1 MHPFFEPLSER
12 DAMLLI
18 TTLTV
23 GGRDELKLL
32 DYLPADKRT
41 AILEKAQALLN
52 VEREKR
58 VNFMV
63 NQLQEALRNKSN
75 RGIERIDPS
84 WLSYELQNESPRIV
98 GSVLIS
104 LPTKTIKSVVR
115 RLPPAIREAMPP
127 KRQMAKIK
135 PQILEAVQQMFET
148 RFFPMPNLGALKEFT
163 FQDLIRLDRK
173 ELAILMRKAGLAELG
188 QAFVSVGKM
197 ALIDLCRQLPPE
209 QSEELILAVKKAT
222 IGDPL
227 ELKSA
232 QRFLSRVATDFTTYD
247 DFFHK
252 AGLWRMAKSCL
263 GLPEHFAMAFSQ
275 RLPREPGL
283 LFRRMVNIAQSMED
297 MSEDLILNFQ
307 DAVLAEIPAL
317 LARGKLD
324 IKWADHP
331 IQFHNPDRFQTA
343 AEPNFNPKEDDSD
356 NPGENES

>member
-32 DYLPADKRT
+32 DYLPEQRRA
-41 AILEKAQALLN
+41 AIQEKAQALLN
-52 VEREKR
+52 VDREKR

-63 NQLQEALRNKSN
+63 NQLQEALRNKAS
-75 RGIERIDPS
+75 RGIARIDPS
-84 WLSYELQNESPRIV
+84 WLAYELKTESPRVV
-98 GSVLIS
+98 GSILIN
-104 LPTKTIKSVVR
+104 LPPKTIKSVVR
-115 RLPPAIREAMPP
+115 RLPPDIRNSMPP
-127 KRQMAKIK
+127 KRQMKKIK
-135 PQILEAVQQMFET
+135 PQILENIQQMFET
-148 RFFPMPNLGALKEFT
+148 RFYPMPNQGTLKEFT
-163 FQDLIRLDRK
+163 FQDLIRFDRK
-173 ELAILMRKAGLAELG
+173 ELAVLMRKAGLAELG

-209 QSEELILAVKKAT
+209 QSEELIVAVKKAT

-232 QRFLSRVATDFTTYD
+232 QRFLSRVATDFTSHD

-263 GLPEHFAMAFSQ
+263 IAPNEFALAFSQ
-275 RLPREPGL
+275 RLPRDPGL
-283 LFRRMVNIAQSMED
+283 LFRRMVDIAHSMED
-297 MSEDLILNFQ
+297 MTQELVFGFQ
-307 DAVLAEIPAL
+307 DALLAEIPEL
-317 LARGKLD
+317 LARGQLD
-324 IKWADHP
+324 AKWADHP

-343 AEPNFNPKEDDSD
+343 DEVCPSPNEIEQD
-356 NPGENES
+356 NPDENEP

>member
-23 GGRDELKLL
+23 GGRDELKLF
-32 DYLPADKRT
+32 DYLPENRRA
-41 AILEKAQALLN
+41 AIQDKAQALLN
-52 VEREKR
+52 VDREKR

-63 NQLQEALRNKSN
+63 NQLQEALRNKGS
-75 RGIERIDPS
+75 RGIARIDPS
-84 WLSYELQNESPRIV
+84 WLAHELKTESPRVV
-98 GSVLIS
+98 GSVLIN
-104 LPTKTIKSVVR
+104 LPPKTIKSVVR
-115 RLPPAIREAMPP
+115 RLPPEIRSSMPP
-127 KRQMAKIK
+127 KRQMKKIK

-148 RFFPMPNLGALKEFT
+148 RFYPMPHQGNLKDFS
-163 FQDLIRLDRK
+163 FQDLIRFDRK
-173 ELAILMRKAGLAELG
+173 ELAIVMRKAGLAELG

-232 QRFLSRVATDFTTYD
+232 QRFLSRVATDFSSHD

-263 GLPEHFAMAFSQ
+263 IETQEFSMAFSQ

-283 LFRRMVNIAQSMED
+283 LFRRMVGIAQSMED
-297 MSEDLILNFQ
+297 MTQELVFGFQ
-307 DAVLAEIPAL
+307 DALLAEIPEL
-317 LARGKLD
+317 LARGQLD
-324 IKWADHP
+324 AKWADHP
-331 IQFHNPDRFQTA
+331 IQFHNPDRFQSA
-343 AEPNFNPKEDDSD
+343 VEPDLSPNEAESD
-356 NPGENES
+356 NPDENEA

>member
-32 DYLPADKRT
+32 DYLPAQKRV
-41 AILEKAQALLN
+41 AIQEKAQALLN

-63 NQLQEALRNKSN
+63 NQLQEALRNKNN

-84 WLSYELQNESPRIV
+84 WLSYELQNESPRVV

-135 PQILEAVQQMFET
+135 PKILETVQQIFET
-148 RFFPMPNLGALKEFT
+148 RFFPMPKHGPLKDFT
-163 FQDLIRLDRK
+163 FQDLIRFDRK

-209 QSEELILAVKKAT
+209 QSEELILAVKRAT

-232 QRFLSRVATDFTTYD
+232 QRFLSRVATDFTTHD

-263 GLPEHFAMAFSQ
+263 VLPQNFAMAFSQ

-283 LFRRMVNIAQSMED
+283 LFRRMVNIAQTMED
-297 MSEDLILNFQ
+297 MSEDLILSFQ
-307 DAVLAEIPAL
+307 DAVLAEIPEL

-324 IKWADHP
+324 PKWADHP

-343 AEPNFNPKEDDSD
+343 AEPNFDSSEDDSD
-356 NPGENES
+356 NPGENQP

>member
-23 GGRDELKLL
+23 GGRDELRLL
-32 DYLPADKRT
+32 DYLPADRRT
-41 AILEKAQALLN
+41 ALQEKAQALLN

-63 NQLQEALRNKSN
+63 NQLQEALRNKSS
-75 RGIERIDPS
+75 RGIARIDPS
-84 WLSYELQNESPRIV
+84 WLAHELKTESPRVV
-98 GSVLIS
+98 GSVLIN
-104 LPTKTIKSVVR
+104 LPPKTIKSVVR
-115 RLPPAIREAMPP
+115 RLPPEIRNAMPP

-135 PQILEAVQQMFET
+135 PQILETVQQMFET
-148 RFFPMPNLGALKEFT
+148 RFHPMPHHGTLKDFT
-163 FQDLIRLDRK
+163 FQDLIRFDRK
-173 ELAILMRKAGLAELG
+173 ELAVVMRKAGLAELG

-232 QRFLSRVATDFTTYD
+232 QRFLSRVATDFTSHD

-263 GLPEHFAMAFSQ
+263 IEPPEFALAFSQ

-283 LFRRMVNIAQSMED
+283 LFRRMVEIAQSMED
-297 MSEDLILNFQ
+297 MTQELVLSFQ
-307 DAVLAEIPAL
+307 DALLAEIPEL
-317 LARGKLD
+317 LARGQLD
-324 IKWADHP
+324 AKWADHP

-343 AEPNFNPKEDDSD
+343 AEPDFSSNEVESD
-356 NPGENES
+356 NPDENQA